1 MSNKL
6 DINIETTSLTQGE
19 IACLLSHLC
28 LWDKM
33 IKSDMDRIAIFED
46 DIYLSKSIN
55 SILENVKLNNVNF
68 DILKL
73 EKSLDYISVYKRNRL
88 DLISS
93 DKCKIYR
100 LKSQHLGAA
109 GYVITKKGA
118 EKILSIIRNMES
130 LLPIDRVIFEFLLD
144 NENFSIYQTIPAMC
158 IQEFILHKG
167 SDKFPSS
174 LEPERKLTYKISK
187 KRKSKN
193 IFIRISKE
201 ISRPFLRLYKKLRL
215 LCLTKLEFIE

>member
-1 MSNKL
+1 MNIFVISLKDNNSIRKEHMLNEFSKCQLNFTFFDAVIPKDINYMANKL

-118 EKILSIIRNMES
+118 EKI
-130 LLPIDRVIFEFLLD
+130 
-144 NENFSIYQTIPAMC
+144 
-158 IQEFILHKG
+158 
-167 SDKFPSS
+167 
-174 LEPERKLTYKISK
+174 
-187 KRKSKN
+187 
-193 IFIRISKE
+193 
-201 ISRPFLRLYKKLRL
+201 
-215 LCLTKLEFIE
+215 CL